1 MPSSLPLDEYVSG
14 ITVDDGTGVTGRFLA
29 TIGPRRYGETWYVNL
44 ISTQVS
50 SVKQSTLT
58 VYRGVKSSTSIVA
71 GTYSANF
78 DTASGGSDI
87 IVKNG
92 DKLTFEWTGA
102 DIGVDCQARLEGTL
116 FSERI
121 GQGG

>member
-1 MPSSLPLDEYVSG
+1 MPSSLPLDEYV
-14 ITVDDGTGVTGRFLA
+14 TATTTDDGSGLTGSAMA

-44 ISTQVS
+44 ISTQVTS
-50 SVKQSTLT
+50 TAQSTLKI
-58 VYRGVKSSTSIVA
+58 YRGVKSDTSIVA

-78 DTASGGSDI
+78 DTASGGSEI

-102 DIGVDCQARLEGTL
+102 DIGVECQARLEGVL
-116 FSERI
+116 YSDRI

>member
-1 MPSSLPLDEYVSG
+1 MPSSLPLDEY
-14 ITVDDGTGVTGRFLA
+14 ITVVTTDDGTGITGSAIA
-29 TIGPRRYGETWYVNL
+29 TIGPRRYGETWYVSL
-44 ISTQVS
+44 ISTQVTS
-50 SVKQSTLT
+50 AQQSTLT
-58 VYRGVKSSTSIVA
+58 VYRGVKSNTSIVA

-78 DTASGGSDI
+78 DTATGGTDI

-102 DIGVDCQARLEGTL
+102 DIGVECQARLEGVL